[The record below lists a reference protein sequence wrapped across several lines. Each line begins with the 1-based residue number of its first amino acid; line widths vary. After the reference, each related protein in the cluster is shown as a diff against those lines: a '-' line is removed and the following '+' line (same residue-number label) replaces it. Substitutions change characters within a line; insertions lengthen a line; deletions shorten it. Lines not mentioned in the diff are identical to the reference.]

1 MIQYNSKLSFP
12 NGYLIYGDCINE
24 MKELKSHSINMIFA
38 DPPYFLSNG
47 GISVHS
53 GKKVCVDK
61 GDWDKEVSLQRK
73 KEFTNSWINEC
84 KRILKPNGT
93 IWITGTFHNIFEI
106 GTIINELN
114 FKILN
119 VVTWVKTDPPPNL
132 SGRMF
137 THSSEFIIWAKHN
150 PESKQCYNL
159 DLMTKVNNGKPMTD
173 VWVIPHVPTH
183 EKQFGYHPTQKPLA
197 LMERIILSCTNPHD
211 LILDPF
217 NGSGTTSV
225 AAVKNNRKFIGIEK
239 NKKFFEISSKRITY
253 FSKGNSSK
261 NH

>member
-1 MIQYNSKLSFP
+1 MNQNKSKLSFP
-12 NGYLIYGDCINE
+12 NGYLIYGDCITE

-61 GDWDKEVSLQRK
+61 GDWDKEVNPQKK
-73 KEFTNSWINEC
+73 KEFTNSWISEC

-106 GTIINELN
+106 GTIINEFN

-150 PESKQCYNL
+150 PTSKQYFNL
-159 DLMTKVNNGKPMTD
+159 NLMKTMNNGKTMTD
-173 VWVIPHVPTH
+173 VWVLPHVSSK
-183 EKQFGYHPTQKPLA
+183 EKEFGYHPTQKPLQ
-197 LMERIILSCTNPHD
+197 LLERVILSCTKQNE
-211 LILDPF
+211 LVLDPF

-225 AAVKNNRKFIGIEK
+225 AALTHNRKFVGIEN
-239 NKKFFEISSKRITY
+239 NKQYFEISSKRVSF
-253 FSKGNSSK
+253 FSKK
-261 NH
+261 